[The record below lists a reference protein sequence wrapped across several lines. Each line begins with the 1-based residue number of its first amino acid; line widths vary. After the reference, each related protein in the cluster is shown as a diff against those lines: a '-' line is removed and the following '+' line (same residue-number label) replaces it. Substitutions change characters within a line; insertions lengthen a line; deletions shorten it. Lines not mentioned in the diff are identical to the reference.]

1 MRNPAKS
8 LRVSPRSL
16 SAAWAVWASL
26 TAAAYIGAEPVALGP
41 VSTLTLGVPL
51 SAVWGVTATLLVVGA
66 ALPSRGRA
74 GVVARRA
81 RVVGIT
87 LVAGLLAAWASTYI
101 LDSLGPEG
109 GRLWVS
115 GKNYLALTIAAL
127 GSAARISRHHTG
139 AEVQP
144 E

>member
-1 MRNPAKS
+1 MRNHTES
-8 LRVSPRSL
+8 WHVSPRSL

-26 TAAAYIGAEPVALGP
+26 TAAAYIEAEPYALGP
-41 VSTLTLGVPL
+41 VLTLTLGVPL
-51 SAVWGVTATLLVVGA
+51 SAVWGVTATLLIVGA

-81 RVVGIT
+81 RVVGIM
-87 LVAGLLAAWASTYI
+87 LVAGLLAAWASTYM

-109 GRLWVS
+109 GRMWVS
-115 GKNYLALTIAAL
+115 GKNYLALTLAAL
-127 GSAARISRHHTG
+127 GSAARINRPHTG